1 MELRN
6 FIRILA
12 RRNILTN
19 SRVVICVVSI
29 SIFPFFDEQ
38 LSNESTV
45 KNIHCLAL
53 AQQIIHNTTSRTP
66 TPRQKRILLCNP
78 LENNWKHF
86 IIVRESWTIVSK

>member
-45 KNIHCLAL
+45 KNIHLPCSSTTNYT
-53 AQQIIHNTTSRTP
+53 QYYVQNTNTKTEAYTP
-66 TPRQKRILLCNP
+66 LQ
-78 LENNWKHF
+78 
-86 IIVRESWTIVSK
+86 SA